1 MFDNIF
7 KSLYIGVGAL
17 ILVVALSVFLNYEN
31 KLYSFDKSYNQL
43 ENNSWM
49 IPLNESI
56 RSTEVILAT
65 GIDEISD
72 SIVMTGEELEE
83 NFIGILLNDSEK
95 LLGLEV
101 LFDEESMDI
110 SESLINLE
118 ASKRYV
124 YSFRGQV
131 ITVDT
136 R

>member
-17 ILVVALSVFLNYEN
+17 ILVVALSVFFNYEN

-110 SESLINLE
+110 NESLINLE